1 MVTGCYVHVSSDMW
15 TVHTYRYTF
24 EFMFK
29 IHSRVLHQTTGSIIW
44 VLDVGGVGFM
54 GKGVYMDWCVWYAP
68 SPNIQH
74 PNNTA
79 CVTNN
84 ITDQQNCK
92 SPNLKLDT
100 EDLYYEVRWL
110 FTLLL

>member
-44 VLDVGGVGFM
+44 VLDVGEWDSWGRGYTWI
-54 GKGVYMDWCVWYAP
+54 GVYGMPPPPTSNTQTILPVLQTISLITRIA
-68 SPNIQH
+68 NH
-74 PNNTA
+74 P
-79 CVTNN
+79 
-84 ITDQQNCK
+84 I
-92 SPNLKLDT
+92 
-100 EDLYYEVRWL
+100 
-110 FTLLL
+110 